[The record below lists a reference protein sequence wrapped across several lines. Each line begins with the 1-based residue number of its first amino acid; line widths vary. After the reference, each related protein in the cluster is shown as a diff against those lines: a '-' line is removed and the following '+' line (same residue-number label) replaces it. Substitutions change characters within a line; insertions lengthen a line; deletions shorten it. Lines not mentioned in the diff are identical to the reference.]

1 MESKEKFY
9 VRDLVLGVYSPG
21 SKVAEFLLRL
31 RNVPGALASV
41 SRILSELDLNIL
53 SGHHFAGPR
62 EEEGLWVFFVDLT
75 GKDLSLEDIASRL
88 KESEI
93 VLEVKFSS
101 EMVEGVII
109 DRFLFPLIV
118 LEERSIIFRIETF
131 ANMFKRLYNAFGSG
145 APVLLYEMGL
155 SAGLNK
161 IENIMKKYNVNG
173 FSAIK
178 IALAERIPKGWGIP
192 RIDEFNKETLQAT
205 ITVEELFE
213 CLPFKN
219 TEKKATSHFFRG
231 YITGLFT
238 KAFDKQFQ
246 TKEPECIS
254 KGDNHCRFTV
264 KPI

>member
-1 MESKEKFY
+1 MDSLERFY
-9 VRDLVLGVYSPG
+9 ERDLILGVYSPG
-21 SKVAEFLLRL
+21 RRLAEFLVRL
-31 RNVPGALASV
+31 KNVPGAIASV
-41 SRILSELDLNIL
+41 SKILSELNLNIL

-62 EEEGLWVFFVDLT
+62 EEEGLWVFFVDFT
-75 GKDLSLEDIASRL
+75 GKNLSEEDVATRL
-88 KESEI
+88 KESEA
-93 VLEVKFSS
+93 VLEVKFSG
-101 EMVEGVII
+101 EILEGIVI

-118 LEERSIIFRIETF
+118 LEERSLIFSVETF
-131 ANMFKRLYNAFGSG
+131 ANMFKRLYGAFGSG

-161 IENIMKKYNVNG
+161 IENIVRKYKVNG

-192 RIDEFNKETLQAT
+192 RIDEFNKENLQAMIT
-205 ITVEELFE
+205 IEELFE

-219 TEKKATSHFFRG
+219 EERNTTSHFFRG
-231 YITGLFT
+231 YLTGLFM

-246 TKEPECIS
+246 TKELECIS
-254 KGDNHCRFTV
+254 KGDHHCRFIV